1 MSHTL
6 TLGQKQRLF
15 CSLIA
20 ELIRWLY
27 ANGYECSF
35 GEATRSDEQAEINA
49 LVKEGGKSA
58 LIAHLRTNSRWSLLA
73 EKIKNNGGGGIRDS
87 AHTRRLALDLNL
99 FINGVY
105 QTTTTAHEPLG
116 AYWES
121 LHPLCRWGGRFTS
134 PDGNH
139 YSIEHEGV
147 K

>member
-35 GEATRSDEQAEINA
+35 GETYRSAETAAANA
-49 LVKEGGKSA
+49 AKGIG
-58 LIAHLRTNSRWSLLA
+58 IANSL
-73 EKIKNNGGGGIRDS
+73 
-87 AHTRRLALDLNL
+87 HTKRLAIDLNL